1 MLPFG
6 RFRLKP
12 AMLGRAIREDSA
24 MPYIGLENTLA
35 YSNKFLISD
44 EVQ

>member
-12 AMLGRAIREDSA
+12 AMLGRAITGKKQKTE
-24 MPYIGLENTLA
+24 MFYT
-35 YSNKFLISD
+35 
-44 EVQ
+44 